1 MRRYYIL
8 AKYRRKEHQRAF
20 FVVVVAG
27 AVAQIAAFD
36 LLEKYNIK
44 TDMLA
49 NMLPGVC
56 RRKVQHI
63 DQGMQGWVLL
73 NAEYLATE
81 PKVIIF
87 SMSSSLI
94 QSYLFL
100 RGGRRSSCPISKT
113 GK

>member
-20 FVVVVAG
+20 LVVVVAG
-27 AVAQIAAFD
+27 AAAQIAAFD
-36 LLEKYNIK
+36 LLEKYHIK

-63 DQGMQGWVLL
+63 DQGMQGWVIVKRRIFGHGIEGDHIFFHVFLFD
-73 NAEYLATE
+73 
-81 PKVIIF
+81 PKLPIPA
-87 SMSSSLI
+87 
-94 QSYLFL
+94 
-100 RGGRRSSCPISKT
+100 RGRESFVSDQ
-113 GK
+113 